1 MRLRILAT
9 LLAPLWLLQAQVKLG
24 CEGLAARGFK
34 ELRGKRVVLITNHTG
49 VDSRGRSTIDALR
62 RAPGVKLVALM
73 APEHGL
79 SGEIL
84 AGKEFP
90 DATDSR
96 TGLKVF
102 SLYGPGPTR
111 KPTPAMLK
119 GIDAV
124 VYDIQDIGVRSYTY
138 ISTMGQ
144 AMEAC
149 GATGVEFVVLDRP
162 NPLGGRRVEGPMVTD
177 AYRSFVS
184 RWNIPYAYGMTCGEL
199 ARMINGERWIT
210 NRCQLTV
217 IAMAGWKRSM
227 TWKDTG
233 LPFVATSPNVKT
245 PEAALYLVATGVLG
259 ELGGVSLG
267 LGTSAP
273 FQCVAAPWLN
283 GEMLAQ
289 QFASYSLP
297 GIRFSSVEFTPA
309 RGAYKDQLVKG
320 VRIRFTDPV
329 HAPLVALNFYA
340 LDAVKAVSKRDLFA
354 EAVKAGKSFAMFDK
368 VNGTD
373 ATRKALQAGRSAR
386 NIVTAWK
393 SGEDAF
399 RKRRERYLLY

>member
-1 MRLRILAT
+1 
-9 LLAPLWLLQAQVKLG
+9 
-24 CEGLAARGFK
+24 
-34 ELRGKRVVLITNHTG
+34 
-49 VDSRGRSTIDALR
+49 
-62 RAPGVKLVALM
+62 M

-84 AGKEFP
+84 AGKEFL
-90 DATDSR
+90 DATDPR

-149 GATGVEFVVLDRP
+149 GAAGVEFVVLDRP

-217 IAMAGWKRSM
+217 IAMSGWKRSM
-227 TWKDTG
+227 TWTDTG
-233 LPFVATSPNVKT
+233 LPFVATSPNVRT
-245 PEAALYLVATGVLG
+245 PEAAMYLVATGVLG

-273 FQCVAAPWLN
+273 FACVAAPWLN
-283 GEMLAQ
+283 GDKLAQ
-289 QFASYSLP
+289 QFASYKLP
-297 GIRFSSVEFTPA
+297 GVRFTAAEFTPA
-309 RGAYKDQLVKG
+309 RGAYQGQLVKG

-329 HAPLVALNFYA
+329 NAPLVALNFYA
-340 LDAVKAVSKRDLFA
+340 LDAVKTVGKRDLFA
-354 EAVKAGKSFAMFDK
+354 EAVKAGKSFSMFDK

-386 NIVTAWK
+386 MLVAAWK
-393 SGEDAF
+393 PGEDAF
-399 RKRRERYLLY
+399 RLRRERYLLY